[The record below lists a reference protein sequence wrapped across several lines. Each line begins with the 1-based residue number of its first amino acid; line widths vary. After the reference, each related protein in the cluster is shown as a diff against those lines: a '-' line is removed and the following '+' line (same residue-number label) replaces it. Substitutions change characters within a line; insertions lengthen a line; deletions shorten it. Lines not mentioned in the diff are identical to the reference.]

1 MKKTLLVI
9 LAAMFFSAPALVI
22 YYSMHT
28 SAVTMRA
35 ENEKQLLHRMQ
46 QELQRQD
53 ILVNPVIE
61 IYRKLFMALRRT
73 RQETWTRRQNE
84 VGDEL
89 LDFLKSLMYETTKIH
104 SGGESSLIYRRH
116 DQDHEFAVKNGQAL
130 SESLLAYFLRI
141 LRRVQQNRD
150 SAELR
155 HAPQQ
160 EISELIKNELKIYF
174 NNDILYEDG
183 DGDKIQRVVVRE
195 PGSYRLFMLLRLRL
209 AFIMNFIIDLTDF
222 DTNARARQKIDNW
235 QNQYMGLAFLKNQN
249 ADNIIASSYFANR
262 QMLQNILPRL
272 VYNSGERSG
281 LLRWRNY
288 LLVVSS
294 RDPQKPHRTII
305 AAEAPPLPK
314 NPGMLML
321 TIFFGIL
328 GCFIFKIFVERIIFE
343 RGGDVSIMMFILA
356 IFILVTMLPLLS
368 STYLANEYV
377 AANFRREKNRAVE
390 ELADEL
396 VSLDIETLANFRDAV
411 NYARSL
417 DSIEKLAAFTGL
429 PVTTSINELV
439 LQTVRK
445 SYQLN
450 GRPFFTSVWVYD
462 ESQPFFSVVYDRET
476 NDYRFTKG
484 RNPVA
489 EEMFTNRY
497 RAYMKLDISE
507 TEAQTPAR
515 PTNDIEFD
523 TLKAELL
530 DSFFLN
536 MFGDRTY
543 YQIREDF
550 GTLIWQKS
558 FMDTNAMLT
567 VPITLQG
574 KKTIILTWIFE
585 SSGIRDQFPE
595 AKLRT
600 ETNNPLFVIFG
611 NDQYIGAQPESIP
624 ELTRDFPALVKLGNQ
639 ALVTSSRVFMQDYTA
654 SGAPIFEARPAR
666 HSDMIMC
673 GSKTTRSLES
683 ITRELVSEA
692 LRYFIYIAAGG
703 ISLALLTSL
712 YFTIP
717 LRQLTNATRQIAD
730 GNYEVRLD
738 QNHPDEFA
746 IAAGAF
752 NQMATGLQQGE
763 LLSSFVSESVKEL
776 ASREQLSITDI
787 ARNTSATVLFS
798 SIRDFQ
804 SIQQQHDPQRTFEL
818 LQAHLSAA
826 VAAVEQYGGEID
838 KMIEDKVMIVFENRQ
853 QNEHKQVD
861 AAIATAIAIKNAIQ
875 KDYSLQTAAGITSG
889 EVVSGVM
896 GAGNVRLSKTVV
908 GDTVNL
914 AARLAAVAAGLPDGG
929 IVASGS
935 TVEKMSD
942 DYLCEKLPISRV
954 KGKTH
959 TVEAF
964 SVSRKTV

>member
-9 LAAMFFSAPALVI
+9 LAAIFLSAPALVI

-28 SAVTMRA
+28 SAGTMRA

-53 ILVNPVIE
+53 ILINPVIE

-73 RQETWTRRQNE
+73 RQETWTRVQNE

-104 SGGESSLIYRRH
+104 SGGESALIYRQH
-116 DQDHEFAVKNGQAL
+116 NQDHEFSVKSGQA
-130 SESLLAYFLRI
+130 SSKSLLASFLKFLR
-141 LRRVQQNRD
+141 RMQQNRD

-155 HAPQQ
+155 QAPQQ

-183 DGDKIQRVVVRE
+183 DGDKIQRVIIRE
-195 PGSYRLFMLLRLRL
+195 PGSYRLFMLLRLRA
-209 AFIMNFIIDLTDF
+209 AFIMNFISDLTHF
-222 DTNARARQKIDNW
+222 DTDARARQKIDNW
-235 QNQYMGLAFLKNQN
+235 QNQNMGLAFLNN
-249 ADNIIASSYFANR
+249 HNTDRILASSYFADRN
-262 QMLQNILPRL
+262 MLLKSLSRL
-272 VYNSGERSG
+272 IINSGERGG

-288 LLVVSS
+288 LLLVSS

-305 AAEAPPLPK
+305 AAEVPPLPK
-314 NPGMLML
+314 NPGMLIL
-321 TIFFGIL
+321 TIFFGII
-328 GCFIFKIFVERIIFE
+328 GCFIFKVFIESIVFE
-343 RGGDVSIMMFILA
+343 RGGDISIMMFILA

-377 AANFRREKNRAVE
+377 AANFRKEKNRAVE
-390 ELADEL
+390 ELAEEL

-417 DSIEKLAAFTGL
+417 DSIEKLAAYTGL

-450 GRPFFTSVWVYD
+450 GRPFFSNVWVYD
-462 ESQPFFSVVYDRET
+462 ESQPFFSVIYDRET

-497 RAYMKLDISE
+497 RAYMKRENPE
-507 TEAQTPAR
+507 TEAQAAVGPK
-515 PTNDIEFD
+515 NDIEFD

-550 GTLIWQKS
+550 GTLVWQKS

-600 ETNNPLFVIFG
+600 DTNNPLFVIFG
-611 NDQYIGAQPESIP
+611 NDQYIGARPESIP
-624 ELTRDFPALVKLGNQ
+624 ELTRDFPTLVKLGNQ
-639 ALVTSSRVFMQDYTA
+639 ALVTGSRVFMQDYTA

-717 LRQLTNATRQIAD
+717 LRQLTRATRQIAD

-738 QNHPDEFA
+738 HNHPDEFA

-776 ASREQLSITDI
+776 ASREQLSSSDI
-787 ARNTSATVLFS
+787 AGNTAATVLFS

-804 SIQQQHDPQRTFEL
+804 SIQQQHDPQRIFAI

-826 VAAVEQYGGEID
+826 VTAVERYGGEID
-838 KMIEDKVMIVFENRQ
+838 KMIEDKVMVVFDSQ
-853 QNEHKQVD
+853 QQSEMEQVD
-861 AAIATAIAIKNAIQ
+861 AAIAVAISIRQFMATEYA
-875 KDYSLQTAAGITSG
+875 LHTAAGITTG

-896 GAGNVRLSKTVV
+896 GADAVRLSKTVV

-914 AARLAAVAAGLPDGG
+914 AARLAAVAAGLPGGG

-935 TVEKMSD
+935 AVEEMSD
-942 DYLCEKLPISRV
+942 DYCCEKLPIRQV

-964 SVSRKTV
+964 SITKKAA